1 MIFHAKDVIIAT
13 SESDGFNVTTFDV
26 TDGCAKPI
34 SLVQVPLVS
43 RAISISFTTDLTRV
57 LILSEN
63 RSITMYNVTNGTSF
77 NLTNGTLEQGIV
89 LQVNLLNSFF
99 ILLDKRGQLLA
110 YDLALSVIPANYD
123 EYSTWPPAEV
133 VDGATFLTSQLM
145 LLRMDGEELALISFP
160 VLDTSG
166 LMSMYLKYDY
176 IDEAINL
183 LRQLDWSEDG
193 NAYACMVRLFDG
205 LVRLPPNAVRE
216 EQIQSV
222 LAYFFRQG
230 GRGPRPFRSRVVSLL
245 GKRFFLLLLRQNSM
259 DKARALAHDLTRL
272 GGNRPVSG
280 VFHRVTSSAD
290 TSAFEFV

>member
-1 MIFHAKDVIIAT
+1 
-13 SESDGFNVTTFDV
+13 
-26 TDGCAKPI
+26 
-34 SLVQVPLVS
+34 
-43 RAISISFTTDLTRV
+43 
-57 LILSEN
+57 
-63 RSITMYNVTNGTSF
+63 MYNSTNSTSY
-77 NLTNGTLEQGIV
+77 NLANGTLEQGII

-123 EYSTWPPAEV
+123 EYATWPPAEM
-133 VDGATFLTSQLM
+133 VDGVTFLTSKLM
-145 LLRMDGEELALISFP
+145 LLRMDREELALISFP
-160 VLDTSG
+160 PVDTCN

-193 NAYACMVRLFDG
+193 KAYSCMVKLFDG
-205 LVRLPPNAVRE
+205 LIRLPPNAVRE

-222 LAYFFRQG
+222 LAFFLRLG

-259 DKARALAHDLTRL
+259 DKARLCAQELTAL
-272 GGNRPVSG
+272 GGNRPISG
-280 VFHRVTSSAD
+280 LFQKVTNCSE
-290 TSAFEFV
+290 TSTFEFV